1 VKPIPIGNKITRDI
15 GALLNAVE
23 IELSEEDRKKLAQLK
38 ELLERC
44 LTLDPNKRLTPDE
57 ALKHPFINY
66 GMQKIALDSSSIKH
80 AF

>member
-1 VKPIPIGNKITRDI
+1 MKPIPIGNKITRDI
-15 GALLNAVE
+15 GTLLNAVE
-23 IELSEEDRKKLAQLK
+23 IELSEEDQKKLAQLK

-57 ALKHPFINY
+57 ALSHPFINY
-66 GMQKIALDSSSIKH
+66 GMQKIASSSNSIKH